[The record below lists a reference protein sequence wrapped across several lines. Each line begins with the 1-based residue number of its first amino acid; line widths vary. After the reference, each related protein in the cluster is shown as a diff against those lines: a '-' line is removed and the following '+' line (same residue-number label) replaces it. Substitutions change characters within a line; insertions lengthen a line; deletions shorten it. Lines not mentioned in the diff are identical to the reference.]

1 MLEVSCSAEPKVH
14 VALTNEQATFRAEST
29 MVFEFADGNLVG
41 FRAGL
46 TRRKIASLFGEHP
59 TQFMKSIFSV
69 SPTDVY
75 NDQSI
80 HVYFEKDDV
89 LQGIEIFTPN
99 VFLCFN
105 RNVLGENAREVADWL
120 RLEDP
125 SFAEDVLG
133 YSVANGRLVLYV
145 PEKGDHPDVLIK
157 AVYVSYEGGRV

>member
-1 MLEVSCSAEPKVH
+1 M
-14 VALTNEQATFRAEST
+14 N
-29 MVFEFADGNLVG
+29 FEFTQGHLVG
-41 FRAGL
+41 FHAGQ
-46 TRRKIASLFGEHP
+46 TRSEIETLFGEKP
-59 TQFMKSIFSV
+59 SQFIKSIFSV
-69 SPTDVY
+69 SPTDEY
-75 NDQSI
+75 SNGSI

-120 RLEDP
+120 RLEDS

-133 YSVANGRLVLYV
+133 YSIANGRLVLYV

-157 AVYVSYEGGRV
+157 AVYVSYKDCRA

>member
-1 MLEVSCSAEPKVH
+1 
-14 VALTNEQATFRAEST
+14 
-29 MVFEFADGNLVG
+29 MVFEFVEGNLVG
-41 FRAGL
+41 FRSGL
-46 TRRKIASLFGEHP
+46 TRGEVALLFGERP

-69 SPTDVY
+69 SPTDEY
-75 NDQSI
+75 NNGAI

-120 RLEDP
+120 RSEDV

-133 YSVANGRLVLYV
+133 YSIANGRLTLYV
-145 PEKGDHPDVLIK
+145 PEKGDHPDAAVK
-157 AVYVSYEGGRV
+157 AVYASFKDCHA

>member
-1 MLEVSCSAEPKVH
+1 MI
-14 VALTNEQATFRAEST
+14 
-29 MVFEFADGNLVG
+29 FEFTQGHLVG
-41 FRAGL
+41 FHVGQ
-46 TRRKIASLFGEHP
+46 TRSEIETLFGEKP
-59 TQFMKSIFSV
+59 SQFIKSIFSV
-69 SPTDVY
+69 SPTDEY
-75 NDQSI
+75 SNGSI

-120 RLEDP
+120 RLEDS

-157 AVYVSYEGGRV
+157 AVYVSYKDCRA